1 MINSQQWEGRRST
14 VRWSMINSQQ
24 WEGQRSTV
32 RWLMINSQQWEG
44 RWSTVRWSTMNTVDC
59 WFWGGRI
66 NSQQWGNWSTVNSER
81 VNGQQWGDR
90 WSTVL
95 INSVN
100 DQHCW
105 LLIQGGGST
114 VNSESVNSQ
123 IWNALPHF
131 KIVNLFYLHLPINT
145 FDIHNNAKFGLKR
158 CTLTCPLPF
167 NTLIYPRFH
176 TCFAN
181 LCTWTLLVLDKALPM
196 MHHDIPTVQLTLSS
210 LHQLSIPPRSTVNS
224 VDHWL
229 PHCWPLIVN
238 CLTVDHWPSHCWLLI
253 VDCLTV
259 DCWPSHCWLLTLSLL
274 TVDPPPQINSQQCWS
289 SIASLLTV
297 DPLTVDCRPS
307 PPTDSNFVI
316 FNILMVPDEPPAVA
330 DAISLTAKCSFLTSQ
345 KALEIP

>member
-1 MINSQQWEGRRST
+1 M
-14 VRWSMINSQQ
+14 
-24 WEGQRSTV
+24 
-32 RWLMINSQQWEG
+32 
-44 RWSTVRWSTMNTVDC
+44 
-59 WFWGGRI
+59 
-66 NSQQWGNWSTVNSER
+66 
-81 VNGQQWGDR
+81 
-90 WSTVL
+90 
-95 INSVN
+95 
-100 DQHCW
+100 
-105 LLIQGGGST
+105 
-114 VNSESVNSQ
+114 
-123 IWNALPHF
+123 
-131 KIVNLFYLHLPINT
+131 NT

-196 MHHDIPTVQLTLSS
+196 MHHDIPQCNWLLILSVLIVNPPTVQQNSVDHWSPHCWLLTLS
-210 LHQLSIPPRSTVNS
+210 LLTVDHWLPQCWLSNPSHCWLLTLLTVDCWSSPPRSTVNS
-224 VDHWL
+224 VDHQS
-229 PHCWPLIVN
+229 PHCWLLT
-238 CLTVDHWPSHCWLLI
+238 LTVDHWPFHCWLLI
-253 VDCLTV
+253 VDHLTV

-274 TVDPPPQINSQQCWS
+274 TVDPPCPRINSQQCWL

-297 DPLTVDCRPS
+297 NPLTVDCRPS